1 MLCDQLQ
8 DIGAL
13 VNTHPLVIELIY
25 DLIGSYLCV
34 ATLIFQSNLLSFFHQ
49 TCSMLILQEACLA
62 KMTPIESHAPYL
74 TIQ

>member
-1 MLCDQLQ
+1 MVCDQLQ

-25 DLIGSYLCV
+25 DLIGAYLGV
-34 ATLIFQSNLLSFFHQ
+34 STLIFQSNPLSFFHQ
-49 TCSMLILQEACLA
+49 TCSMLILEEACLA
-62 KMTPIESHAPYL
+62 KMTPIESHVAYL